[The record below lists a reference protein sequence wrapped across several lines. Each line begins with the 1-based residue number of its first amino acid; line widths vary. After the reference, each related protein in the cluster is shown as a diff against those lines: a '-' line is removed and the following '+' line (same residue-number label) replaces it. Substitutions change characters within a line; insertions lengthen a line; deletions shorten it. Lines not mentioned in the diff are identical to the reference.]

1 MPGMTPPIV
10 SPRIVPIR
18 LDERA
23 FSNCRAATL
32 SLFWKF
38 DLERMKLPSV
48 SASRPTGRGWRAR
61 MPGTHVGSRAMIA
74 VLERIPMI
82 RDVLPE
88 SVAMAAAVLRSFGAL
103 LRAS

>member
-1 MPGMTPPIV
+1 
-10 SPRIVPIR
+10 
-18 LDERA
+18 
-23 FSNCRAATL
+23 
-32 SLFWKF
+32 
-38 DLERMKLPSV
+38 
-48 SASRPTGRGWRAR
+48 

>member
-1 MPGMTPPIV
+1 
-10 SPRIVPIR
+10 
-18 LDERA
+18 
-23 FSNCRAATL
+23 
-32 SLFWKF
+32 
-38 DLERMKLPSV
+38 MKLPSV